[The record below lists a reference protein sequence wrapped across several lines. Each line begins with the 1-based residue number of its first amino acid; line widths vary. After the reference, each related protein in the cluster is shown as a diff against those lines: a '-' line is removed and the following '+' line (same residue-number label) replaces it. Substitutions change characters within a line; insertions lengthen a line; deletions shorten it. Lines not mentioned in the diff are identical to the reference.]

1 MYIII
6 KNRWV
11 TVEPKRIYIHPLSR
25 KYVALKKY
33 FSLLLNSCIFSNLF
47 IVLGNL
53 LYNFI
58 PTFALLFLKTVVL
71 QNRVWRA
78 DFWHVQWSCTSSLY
92 FIFSMFDF
100 TQHTTSLIYR
110 QGKGSTFRSLKRF
123 LQEACQPTL
132 PIILITSFCNRK
144 ILKLSVSPL
153 HRVRPYLKWTW
164 KHVIYM
170 VLRTYGLI
178 TFFKELII

>member
-58 PTFALLFLKTVVL
+58 PTFALLFLKRVVM
-71 QNRVWRA
+71 QNWIWRS
-78 DFWHVQWSCTSSLY
+78 DFWSVQWSCASSLY
-92 FIFSMFDF
+92 SIFSMFDF
-100 TQHTTSLIYR
+100 TQHTTSLMYR
-110 QGKGSTFRSLKRF
+110 QGNGSIFRSLKRF
-123 LQEACQPTL
+123 LQEACRPPL
-132 PIILITSFCNRK
+132 PIILITFSCTTKSWWF
-144 ILKLSVSPL
+144 
-153 HRVRPYLKWTW
+153 
-164 KHVIYM
+164 
-170 VLRTYGLI
+170 
-178 TFFKELII
+178 